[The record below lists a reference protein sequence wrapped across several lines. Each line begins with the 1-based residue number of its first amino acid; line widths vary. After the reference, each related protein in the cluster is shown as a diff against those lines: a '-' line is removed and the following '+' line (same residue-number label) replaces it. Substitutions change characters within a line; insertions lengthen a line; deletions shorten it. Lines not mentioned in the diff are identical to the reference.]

1 MDNEAGDKKDRVGPK
16 DHDSFDESDVNVEV
30 IPSFDEM
37 PLHTNLLR
45 GIYSYGFEKPSAIQ
59 QRAIVPFIKGGD
71 IIAQAQSGTGKT
83 GAFAIGTLQRMD
95 FSMKRVQALILSPTR
110 ELALQTEQVIAH
122 IGDFLAENNN
132 TFCATFVGGTRVLDD
147 IRKLEAGVIVAV
159 GTPGRVYDVIKR
171 GALRTETLK
180 CLVLDEADEM
190 LSQGF
195 SEQIYEI
202 FKFLPKEIQV
212 ALFSA
217 TMPPDVLE
225 LTTKFMR
232 EPNRILVK
240 KEALTLEG
248 IKQFYVAVEEEY
260 KLETLMDL
268 YDSVSIAQSVI
279 FCNTRRKVDWLA
291 DQMNQKQFTVSFMHA
306 DMPKGEREKVMA
318 TFRSGS
324 SRVLITTDL
333 LSRGIDVQ
341 HVSIVINF
349 DLPANR
355 ESYLHRIG
363 RSGRYGR
370 KGVAINMV
378 TARDV
383 STLKEL
389 EGFYNTQC
397 DELPMNFAEHL
408 E

>member
-1 MDNEAGDKKDRVGPK
+1 MAEKQGKLQGPK
-16 DHDSFDESDVNVEV
+16 DHDAFDDNETIE
-30 IPSFDEM
+30 IITSFDEM
-37 PLHTNLLR
+37 PLHNNLLR

-83 GAFAIGTLQRMD
+83 GAFTVGLLQRVD
-95 FSMKRVQALILSPTR
+95 FSNRVCQALVLSPTR
-110 ELALQTEQVIAH
+110 ELALQTEQVVSH
-122 IGDFLAENNN
+122 IGDFLAEGHSS
-132 TFCATFVGGTRVLDD
+132 FCATFVGGTRVADD
-147 IRKLEAGVIVAV
+147 LRKLQAGVIVAV
-159 GTPGRVYDVIKR
+159 GTPGRVWDVIKR
-171 GALRTETLK
+171 GALRTDSLK
-180 CLVLDEADEM
+180 VLVLDEADEM

-202 FKFLPKEIQV
+202 FKFLPKDIQV

-217 TMPPDVLE
+217 TMPQEVLD
-225 LTTKFMR
+225 LTQKFMR
-232 EPNRILVK
+232 DPTRILVK
-240 KEALTLEG
+240 KEALTLDG

-291 DQMNQKQFTVSFMHA
+291 DQMNKKEFTVSFMHA
-306 DMPKGEREKVMA
+306 DMGKGDREKVMA

-324 SRVLITTDL
+324 TRVLITTDL

-349 DLPANR
+349 DLPGNR

-370 KGVAINMV
+370 KGVAINFV
-378 TARDV
+378 TAKDV
-383 STLKEL
+383 QTMKDL
-389 EGFYNTQC
+389 EAFYHTQI
-397 DELPMNFAEHL
+397 DELPMDFAHHL

>member
-1 MDNEAGDKKDRVGPK
+1 MDGHDGKDKSAGPR
-16 DHDSFDESDVNVEV
+16 DHDSFDDAECNVEV

-59 QRAIVPFIKGGD
+59 QRAIVPFIQGGD

-83 GAFAIGTLQRMD
+83 GAFSIGLLQRMD
-95 FSMKRVQALILSPTR
+95 MTKKSVQGLVLSPTR
-110 ELALQTEQVIAH
+110 ELAIQTEQVISH
-122 IGDFLAENNN
+122 IGDFLADGN
-132 TFCATFVGGTRVLDD
+132 TNFCATFVGGTRVFDD
-147 IRKLEAGVIVAV
+147 IRKLESGVIVAV

-180 CLVLDEADEM
+180 VLVLDEADEM

-202 FKFLPKEIQV
+202 FKFLPKDIQV

-217 TMPPDVLE
+217 TMPPDVLD
-225 LTTKFMR
+225 LTSKFMR
-232 EPNRILVK
+232 EPKRILVK

-291 DQMNQKQFTVSFMHA
+291 EQMNQKQFTVSFMHA
-306 DMPKGEREKVMA
+306 DMPKGDREKVMA

-349 DLPANR
+349 DLPANK

-370 KGVAINMV
+370 KGVAINLV
-378 TARDV
+378 SSRDV
-383 STLKEL
+383 PVLKEL
-389 EGFYNTQC
+389 EGFYNTQV

>member
-1 MDNEAGDKKDRVGPK
+1 MTDAEQPKAKGEGPK
-16 DHDSFDESDVNVEV
+16 DHDSFDESDCAVEA

-95 FSMKRVQALILSPTR
+95 FSVKRVQALILSPTR

-122 IGDFLAENNN
+122 IGDFLADSNT
-132 TFCATFVGGTRVLDD
+132 TFCATFVGGTRVVDD

-159 GTPGRVYDVIKR
+159 GTPGRVFDVIKR

-180 CLVLDEADEM
+180 VLVLDEADEM

-217 TMPPDVLE
+217 TMPPDVLD
-225 LTTKFMR
+225 LTSKFMR
-232 EPNRILVK
+232 DPNRILVK

-383 STLKEL
+383 GGLKEL
-389 EGFYNTQC
+389 ESFYNTQC